1 MSTQI
6 KILSSL
12 EKCFLDE
19 DINEKNVLS
28 AASCLRGEDFHFTL
42 AYTAQNNEGWNLCEC
57 GELICRSALGVSFER
72 IEHVPVRL
80 PCYPER
86 NDENYLRKKPGLY
99 PDLLIPMEA
108 GEAVQIIKGSL
119 CSIYGTVHVP
129 ENEAAGDYEI
139 EVGFKMENGGE
150 ITEKLA
156 LRVCDAVLPEQKISV
171 TQWVHYDC
179 IAGAHGLEI
188 FSEAHWQAIE
198 NYLRV
203 AVDHGINTILTPVLT
218 PPLDTAVG
226 GERPTV
232 QLVDIEKTESG
243 YIFGFEKFRRFVTLC
258 NKLGVKTFEI
268 SHFFSQWGAYHA
280 PKVMATVGGE
290 YKRIF
295 GWETD
300 AAGEEYVSFLRAF
313 IPAILAE
320 AKALG
325 IEKRLMFHISDEPGV
340 KHLEQY
346 KLVKSKIA
354 DLLAVYPVYDAL
366 SDFDFYESGIV
377 ANPIPASDRI
387 EPFLGAGIE
396 NLWTYY
402 CCGQWK
408 NVSNRFIDMPLA
420 RTRVIGAQ
428 MWKYHISGFLHWG
441 YNFYYTRFSK
451 REINPFVITDGD
463 AFAPAGDAYSVY
475 PAPDGKPYRSL
486 RLVAF
491 AEALTDMRA
500 LALAETLCGKKAVMS
515 LVDAEWEVTFSAYPK
530 SAEYLLSLREKANA
544 MIEEK
549 AKKFTV
555 RKARSKNWTF
565 EDWHIP
571 AGATLKYADNARIRC
586 TVWDKTKIKYKG
598 EIMSM
603 TAFARIVSGKK
614 SLSHGPGYIAEHF
627 RYNGELIADIE
638 KRISAEKN

>member
-19 DINEKNVLS
+19 KLEAKPALAGAS
-28 AASCLRGEDFHFTL
+28 ALRGEDFHFTL
-42 AYTAQNNEGWNLCEC
+42 AYTTETDGGWTLCRY
-57 GELICRSALGVSFER
+57 GELICRSALDVSFER
-72 IEHVPVRL
+72 IEHVPVRI

-86 NDENYLRKKPGLY
+86 NDDNYLRKTPGLY
-99 PDLLIPMEA
+99 PDLLIPMEV
-108 GEAVQIIKGSL
+108 GEAVQVIKGSL

-129 ENEAAGDYEI
+129 ETTKAGDYGI
-139 EVGFKMENGGE
+139 EVGFKMENGEE
-150 ITEKLA
+150 ITEKLS
-156 LRVCDAVLPEQKISV
+156 LRVVDAVLPEQKIAV

-188 FSEAHWQAIE
+188 FSEEHWQAIE
-198 NYLRV
+198 NYLATAV
-203 AVDHGINTILTPVLT
+203 AHGINTILTPVLT

-243 YIFGFEKFRRFVTLC
+243 YVFGFEKFRRFVALC
-258 NKLGVKTFEI
+258 EKLGVKTFEI

-280 PKVMATVGGE
+280 PKVMATVDGE

-300 AAGEEYVSFLRAF
+300 AAGEEYVSFLRAL
-313 IPAILAE
+313 IPALLAE

-346 KLVKSKIA
+346 KLVKSNIA
-354 DLLAVYPVYDAL
+354 DLLEGYPVYDAL
-366 SDFDFYESGIV
+366 SDFDFYESGVV

-387 EPFLGAGIE
+387 EPFLGANIE

-408 NVSNRFIDMPLA
+408 DVSNRFIDMPLA
-420 RTRVIGAQ
+420 RTRIIGAQ
-428 MWKYHISGFLHWG
+428 MWKYNIAGFLQWG
-441 YNFYYTRFSK
+441 YNFYYTRFST

-463 AFAPAGDAYSVY
+463 AFVPAGDTFSVY
-475 PAPDGKPYRSL
+475 PAPGGKPYRSL

-491 AEALTDMRA
+491 AEALADISA
-500 LALAETLCGKKAVMS
+500 LSLAEELCGKEAVLA
-515 LVDAEWEVTFSAYPK
+515 LVDAEGEVTFSAYPK
-530 SAEYLLSLREKANA
+530 SAEYLLALREKANA

-549 AKKFTV
+549 VKKSAKKQ
-555 RKARSKNWTF
+555 RPASRDF
-565 EDWHIP
+565 EYWQIP
-571 AGATLKYADNARIRC
+571 AGATLKYAENARIRC
-586 TVWDKTKIKYKG
+586 TVYDKNKVKYKG
-598 EIMSM
+598 EVLSM
-603 TAFARIVSGKK
+603 TAFAKAVSGKK
-614 SLSHGPGYIAEHF
+614 SMNRGPEYIAKNF
-627 RYNGELIADIE
+627 KYNGELIADIE
-638 KRISAEKN
+638 KRLFPEE

>member
-1 MSTQI
+1 MSSQI

-19 DINEKNVLS
+19 NINEKNALS
-28 AASCLRGEDFHFTL
+28 CASCLRGEDFHFTL
-42 AYTAQNNEGWNLCEC
+42 AYTAENDKGWLLCEY
-57 GELICRSALGVSFER
+57 GKLICRSSLEVSFER

-108 GEAVQIIKGSL
+108 DEDVQIVKGSL
-119 CSIYGTVHVP
+119 CSIYCTVHIP
-129 ENEAAGDYEI
+129 ENAEAKDYEI
-139 EVGFKMENGGE
+139 EIGFQTEEGEE
-150 ITEKLA
+150 ITEKLT
-156 LRVCDAVLPEQKISV
+156 LRVCEAVLPAQEISV

-179 IAGAHGLEI
+179 IASAHGLEI
-188 FSEAHWQAIE
+188 FSEEHWKAIE
-198 NYLRV
+198 SYLSV
-203 AVDHGINTILTPVLT
+203 AVAHGINTVLTPVFT

-226 GERPTV
+226 GERPTF
-232 QLVDIEKTESG
+232 QLVDVEKTENG
-243 YIFGFEKFRRFVTLC
+243 YVFGFEKFRRFAALC
-258 NKLGVKTFEI
+258 EKLGVKTFEI
-268 SHFFSQWGAYHA
+268 SHFFTQWGAYHA

-290 YKRIF
+290 YTRIF

-300 AAGEEYVSFLRAF
+300 AAGEEYVYFLREF
-313 IPAILAE
+313 ICALLRE

-354 DLLAVYPVYDAL
+354 DLLDGYPVYDAL
-366 SDFDFYESGIV
+366 SDFDFYESGVV

-387 EPFLGAGIE
+387 EPFLDANIE

-408 NVSNRFIDMPLA
+408 DVSNRFIDMPLA
-420 RTRVIGAQ
+420 RTRIIGAQ
-428 MWKYHISGFLHWG
+428 MWKYNIAGFLHWG

-463 AFAPAGDAYSVY
+463 AFSPAGDAFSVY
-475 PAPDGKPYRSL
+475 PAPGGKPYRSL

-491 AEALTDMRA
+491 AEALADMRA
-500 LALAETLCGKKAVMS
+500 LALAEKLCGKEAVLA
-515 LVDAEWEVTFSAYPK
+515 LVDADGEITFSAYPK
-530 SAEYLLSLREKANA
+530 NEKYLLSLREKVNA

-549 AKKFTV
+549 V
-555 RKARSKNWTF
+555 RKNNKKPRTKNQTF
-565 EDWHIP
+565 EDWQIP
-571 AGATLKYADNARIRC
+571 EGATLKYAENARIRC
-586 TVWDKTKIKYKG
+586 TVCGKNKVKYKG

-603 TAFARIVSGKK
+603 TAFAKAVSGKK
-614 SLSHGPGYIAEHF
+614 SLSHGPAYIAEHF
-627 RYNGELIADIE
+627 KYNGELIADIE
-638 KRISAEKN
+638 KKLFHAE